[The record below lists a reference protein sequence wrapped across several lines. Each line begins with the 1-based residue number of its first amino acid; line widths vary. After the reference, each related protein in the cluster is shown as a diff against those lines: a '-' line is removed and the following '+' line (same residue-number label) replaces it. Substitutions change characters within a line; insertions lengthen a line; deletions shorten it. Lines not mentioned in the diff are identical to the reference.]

1 MRPYP
6 CRLLAIAVT
15 LLCVWGFTSCAMNPV
30 TGQHELMLLSESDE
44 IKLGQTTDTEIA
56 RTYGLYD
63 DQPLQLYLENLG
75 TRVARAS
82 HRPDLT
88 FHFKVLDSSVV
99 NAFAVPGGYVY
110 ITRGILAYMN
120 NEAELAGIIG
130 HEIGHVAAR
139 HSAQQY
145 SRAQLAQ
152 LGLSIGTV
160 FSQTFRTFAGLAEFG
175 VSTLF
180 LRFSRDNERQ
190 ADDLGVEYATKA
202 GFDADKMA
210 DFFLTLER
218 LNPSPDSKG
227 LPSWLSTHPD
237 PPDRIKAVRTKASE
251 WNQRLGTTEGQV
263 NRDGYLQRIAGIIFG
278 EDPRQGY
285 VADNTFFHPGMK
297 FQFPVP
303 GGWKLNN
310 TPAQVQIVH
319 PKGEG
324 AVLFSAVP
332 AASARTVANKFIQ
345 ETRPEVLASEAIT
358 VNGLTAQR
366 VISDVATQQGVLRVL
381 SLFIKQQENVYI
393 FHGISAPSLFSTN
406 LAPFRHTM
414 EGFRPLTDPKRIDVK
429 PHRIRIRTTES
440 AGTVRAALKA
450 LNVSE
455 QDMEKIALLNG
466 VNLSDTVP
474 AKTSFKVLEQE

>member
-6 CRLLAIAVT
+6 SRLLGILVT
-15 LLCVWGFTSCAMNPV
+15 LLCLSAFISCAMNPV

-44 IKLGQTTDTEIA
+44 IRLGQTTDTEIA

-63 DQPLQLYLENLG
+63 DEPLQLYLENLG
-75 TRVARAS
+75 TRIALAS
-82 HRPDLT
+82 HRPDLPYR
-88 FHFKVLDSSVV
+88 FKVLDSSVV

-120 NEAELAGIIG
+120 SEAELAGVIG

-152 LGLSIGTV
+152 LGLGIGTV
-160 FSQTFRTFAGLAEFG
+160 FSETFRTYAGLAQFG

-202 GFDADKMA
+202 GFDAGKMA

-227 LPSWLSTHPD
+227 LPSWLSTHPN
-237 PPDRIKAVRTKASE
+237 PPDRINAIRTKASE
-251 WNQRLGTTEGQV
+251 WNRRLGTTKVQV
-263 NRDGYLQRIAGIIFG
+263 NRDVYLQRIEGMIFG

-285 VADNTFFHPGMK
+285 VADNVFFHPDLK
-297 FQFPVP
+297 FQFPVSR
-303 GGWKLNN
+303 GWKLNN
-310 TPAQVQIVH
+310 TPVQVQIVH

-332 AASARTVANKFIQ
+332 GASARTVANRFIQ
-345 ETRPEVLASEAIT
+345 ETRAEVLASEAIT
-358 VNGLTAQR
+358 VNGLAAQR
-366 VISDVATQQGVLRVL
+366 VISDLATRQGILRVL
-381 SLFIKQQENVYI
+381 SLFIAQQEHVYI

-406 LAPFRHTM
+406 LPAFRHTM

-450 LNVSE
+450 LDVSE
-455 QDMEKIALLNG
+455 QDTEKIALLNG
-466 VNLSDTVP
+466 VNLSDTIP
-474 AKTSFKVLEQE
+474 TKTSFKVLEQG